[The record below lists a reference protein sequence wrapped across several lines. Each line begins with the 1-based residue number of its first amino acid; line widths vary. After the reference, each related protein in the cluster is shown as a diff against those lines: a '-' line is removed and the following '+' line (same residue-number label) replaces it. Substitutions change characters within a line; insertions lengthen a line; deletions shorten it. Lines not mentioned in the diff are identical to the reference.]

1 MLPIQPLLELGTLFL
16 ADDDVVII
24 ATGEA
29 HDELGTDEETDLADA
44 VDVGNVLTIET
55 EEEVGIELLLKV
67 VHGKRYAE
75 TVSLIGVCHHDV
87 VLNAEIADSV
97 GAERDE
103 FVTTG
108 HEDAFAEAA
117 EFARG

>member
-1 MLPIQPLLELGTLFL
+1 MHMIHGNV
-16 ADDDVVII
+16 AHHDVVLI
-24 ATGEA
+24 APLDA
-29 HDELGTDEETDLADA
+29 HDKLRAEEVADLADA
-44 VDVGNVLTIET
+44 VDVGNVLAIET

-75 TVSLIGVCHHDV
+75 AVSLIGVGRHDV
-87 VLNAEIADSV
+87 VLYAEIAYGF

-117 EFARG
+117 EFARSGEKV

>member
-1 MLPIQPLLELGTLFL
+1 MI
-16 ADDDVVII
+16 II

-29 HDELGTDEETDLADA
+29 HDEFGTEEEANLADA
-44 VDVGNVLTIET
+44 VDVGNVLAIET

-75 TVSLIGVCHHDV
+75 AVSLIGVGRHDV
-87 VLNAEIADSV
+87 VLYAEIAYGF

-117 EFARG
+117 EFARGGNEV